1 MLSTPNRKYRR
12 RRGRA
17 LSNSSGS
24 NPRLVIGTFSPVS
37 GLSLG
42 FDHEV
47 TTDLFNGS
55 QLVVTDPASGASY
68 QGTGT
73 PSVSGSTVQVSTM
86 PTGSA
91 SGSQTT
97 LNAGAG
103 TGVMAAATNTP
114 WTGVSGFA
122 LTSAS
127 GDVREAA

>member
-1 MLSTPNRKYRR
+1 MLIIPPPKYRK
-12 RRGRA
+12 GRHRF
-17 LSNSSGS
+17 SSES
-24 NPRLVIGTFSPVS
+24 SARNPRLVIGMFSPES

-42 FDHEV
+42 FDQDV
-47 TTDLFNGS
+47 TTDSFDGS

-73 PSVSGSTVQVSTM
+73 PSVSGSTVQVNTT

-127 GDVREAA
+127 GDVRKAA